1 MLQEEVQVNE
11 QLTSDEEVWD
21 EWGNRFVTWS
31 LSAAIA
37 VLVSMSFLINF
48 FLVWD
53 NRNYRITVKMKAD
66 LELTLTHDGDI
77 WKAYNELFMAEG
89 DSFKSLDE
97 QLARSIK
104 LSGNFPGTKLAN
116 WGSI

>member
-1 MLQEEVQVNE
+1 
-11 QLTSDEEVWD
+11 
-21 EWGNRFVTWS
+21 
-31 LSAAIA
+31 
-37 VLVSMSFLINF
+37 
-48 FLVWD
+48 
-53 NRNYRITVKMKAD
+53 MKAD

-104 LSGNFPGTKLAN
+104 LSGNFPE
-116 WGSI
+116 GSRIKVFMGFDSFPQGYSARYFNRCVDLDL